1 MKSNFHSESGP
12 GTYKKTLKCM
22 SYENHKAFFLNTFYL
37 IGEVQNNTVTGVHR
51 MLLMK

>member
-22 SYENHKAFFLNTFYL
+22 SYENHKAFFKYFLFNK
-37 IGEVQNNTVTGVHR
+37 GNS
-51 MLLMK
+51 